1 VFLFDTNHISV
12 WQRGE
17 GAQYERLCAHLEN
30 ITGDQIFVCV
40 VSFHEMVNGWN
51 AYSVKKRSSE
61 SLVRTYFEFENI
73 LRDFSVMQLLSF
85 DRKAAEV
92 FDELNQQRLRV
103 GSMDLRIAAIAIANQ
118 MTLTT
123 QNTVDFERI
132 PGLSIQDWLL

>member
-1 VFLFDTNHISV
+1 VFLFDTNHISA

-17 GAQYERLCAHLEN
+17 GAQYEKLCTHLEN
-30 ITGDQIFVCV
+30 HTGDQIFVCV

-51 AYSVKKRSSE
+51 AYSVKKPSSE
-61 SLVRTYFEFENI
+61 TLVRTYFEFENI

-92 FDELNQQRLRV
+92 FDELNHQRLRV
-103 GSMDLRIAAIAIANQ
+103 GSMDLRIAATVIANQ
-118 MTLTT
+118 MTLIT
-123 QNTVDFERI
+123 QNTVDFERV

>member
-17 GAQYERLCAHLEN
+17 GAEYERLCTHLEN
-30 ITGDQIFVCV
+30 HTGDQIFVCI

-51 AYSVKKRSSE
+51 AYSAKKGSSE
-61 SLVRTYFEFENI
+61 LLVRAYFEFENI

-103 GSMDLRIAAIAIANQ
+103 GTMDLRIAAIAIANQ
-118 MTLTT
+118 MTLLT
-123 QNTVDFERI
+123 QNSVDFERV
-132 PGLSIQDWLL
+132 PGLSIEDWLR

>member
-1 VFLFDTNHISV
+1 MFLFDTNHISV

-17 GAQYERLCAHLEN
+17 GAEYERLCTHLEN
-30 ITGDQIFVCV
+30 HTGDQFHVCI

-51 AYSVKKRSSE
+51 AYSAKRGSSE
-61 SLVRTYFEFENI
+61 SFVRVYLEFENI
-73 LRDFSVMQLLSF
+73 LRNFSIMQLLSF

-118 MTLTT
+118 MTLLT

-132 PGLSIQDWLL
+132 PGLLIEDWLL